1 MADTPRQPPRSEQQP
16 GSKAEPADA
25 HHPREFQPAD
35 TRPQGA
41 QRPEDPRRTLG
52 RLGEELA
59 VSHLRR
65 MGFALLER
73 NARTRHGEIDVIAFD
88 GRVLVFVEVK
98 TRRAISNP
106 RKSSGPEEH
115 PLAALRPRQRA
126 RLRRLAAAWLYDET
140 HVRPTAHTIRFDA
153 IGVTVDARDA
163 LVRLDHVEGAW

>member
-1 MADTPRQPPRSEQQP
+1 MPDAPRLPPRPEPQNKPKQGAEGGQPQETPRE
-16 GSKAEPADA
+16 
-25 HHPREFQPAD
+25 
-35 TRPQGA
+35 
-41 QRPEDPRRTLG
+41 EDPRRTLG
-52 RLGEELA
+52 RLGEEMA

-65 MGFALLER
+65 MGFALIER

-88 GRVLVFVEVK
+88 GRALVFVEVK
-98 TRRAISNP
+98 TRRSLGSP
-106 RKSSGPEEH
+106 RKSTGPEEH

>member
-1 MADTPRQPPRSEQQP
+1 MPETPDLPPRPEHAEPPQKGAGGESREEAPRQDETPRE
-16 GSKAEPADA
+16 K
-25 HHPREFQPAD
+25 
-35 TRPQGA
+35 
-41 QRPEDPRRTLG
+41 DPRRTLG
-52 RLGEELA
+52 RLGEEMA
-59 VSHLRR
+59 VTHLRR

-88 GRVLVFVEVK
+88 GRTLVFVEVK
-98 TRRAISNP
+98 TRRSMSNP

-140 HVRPTAHTIRFDA
+140 HVRPMAHTIRFDA
-153 IGVTVDARDA
+153 IGVTVDARNA

>member
-1 MADTPRQPPRSEQQP
+1 MPDTPRLPSRPERQ
-16 GSKAEPADA
+16 SKPQEDTDA
-25 HHPREFQPAD
+25 GEPREAPRQ
-35 TRPQGA
+35 
-41 QRPEDPRRTLG
+41 EDPRRTLG

-59 VSHLRR
+59 VTHLRR

-88 GRVLVFVEVK
+88 GRTLVFVEVK
-98 TRRAISNP
+98 TRRNLGSP

-140 HVRPTAHTIRFDA
+140 HVRPSAHTIRFDA

>member
-1 MADTPRQPPRSEQQP
+1 MPETPRQKEPR
-16 GSKAEPADA
+16 
-25 HHPREFQPAD
+25 R
-35 TRPQGA
+35 
-41 QRPEDPRRTLG
+41 EDPRRTLG

-59 VSHLRR
+59 VAHLRR

-88 GRVLVFVEVK
+88 GRVLIFVEVK
-98 TRRAISNP
+98 TRRSLGSP
-106 RKSSGPEEH
+106 RRSAGPEEH

-140 HVRPTAHTIRFDA
+140 HVRPSAHTIRFDA
-153 IGVTVDARDA
+153 IGVTVDARGA

>member
-1 MADTPRQPPRSEQQP
+1 MPETPRLPPRPERRSKPQQE
-16 GSKAEPADA
+16 AEGDQPQE
-25 HHPREFQPAD
+25 PR
-35 TRPQGA
+35 
-41 QRPEDPRRTLG
+41 QREDPPHREDPRRTLG

-59 VSHLRR
+59 VTHLRHL
-65 MGFALLER
+65 GFALLER

-98 TRRAISNP
+98 TRRSAGNP
-106 RKSSGPEEH
+106 RSSRGPEEH